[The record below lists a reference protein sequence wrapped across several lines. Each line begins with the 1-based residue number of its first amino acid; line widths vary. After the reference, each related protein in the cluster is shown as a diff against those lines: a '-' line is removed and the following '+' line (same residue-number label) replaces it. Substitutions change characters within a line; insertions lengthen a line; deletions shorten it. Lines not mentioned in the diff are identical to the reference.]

1 MASEQRRSDD
11 HPLVGVLR
19 QVTAASCPG
28 RFNFHC
34 HSLCS
39 DGSLEPEAIADQA
52 VALGLEHFAVTDHH
66 SLEAVP
72 RVQARLAGLAGE
84 GMAVPTLWP
93 GTEISCLLETCLVH
107 VLALGIDGHHPAMA
121 PYLQGDTVS
130 GPALQASAVVEAI
143 QAAGGLALL
152 AHPARYRLGFR
163 PLLEAAAALGFDGAE
178 VWYDYEMQEHWRPSP
193 HVCEAISRLCGDL
206 DLLQSCGTDSH
217 GMSLKGR

>member
-19 QVTAASCPG
+19 QVNAASCPG

-72 RVQARLAGLAGE
+72 LVQARLAGLAGE

>member
-1 MASEQRRSDD
+1 MKYRGGQHCIGCALGHALIEM
-11 HPLVGVLR
+11 LE
-19 QVTAASCPG
+19 AANAATGNHWNGYRLGDCTREFEIKALP
-28 RFNFHC
+28 C
-34 HSLCS
+34 
-39 DGSLEPEAIADQA
+39 A
-52 VALGLEHFAVTDHH
+52 VAIHAGE
-66 SLEAVP
+66 
-72 RVQARLAGLAGE
+72 QNLAGAHLGDSGGPLQRIDSRRISAAMGE
-84 GMAVPTLWP
+84 DLPMSAN
-93 GTEISCLLETCLVH
+93 
-107 VLALGIDGHHPAMA
+107 ALGIDGHHPAMA

-143 QAAGGLALL
+143 QSAGGLALL

-163 PLLEAAAALGFDGAE
+163 PLLKAAAARGCDGAE